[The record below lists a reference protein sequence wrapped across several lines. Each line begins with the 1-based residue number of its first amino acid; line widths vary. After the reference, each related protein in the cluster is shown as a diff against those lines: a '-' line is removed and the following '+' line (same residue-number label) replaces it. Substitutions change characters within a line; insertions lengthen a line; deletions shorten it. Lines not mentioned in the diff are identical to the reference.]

1 VVGSS
6 RSAIPARSVSRRRT
20 ASEVIIRRMRSGV
33 CSMVIGVV
41 LGGCGASGPTMQG
54 NGGAAFPASLK
65 RALVA
70 AYDKPLGALVRG
82 DAGGFCA
89 DFTSEVQR
97 AVAHHLGAANC
108 VAALKP
114 LVRGIGPVSLGGLST
129 VERAFDERFRDA
141 HRNGVTASIVGPARH
156 GTRVSTFAFTKDA
169 GSLPTYPGSEA
180 RADTRERPAAA
191 TTRFM
196 RPGLTI
202 SCRRRLDERWASATT
217 AFLRGTAAADGGVGM
232 PCGWPGWEPVT
243 LGSAVDV
250 LLAAG

>member
-1 VVGSS
+1 
-6 RSAIPARSVSRRRT
+6 
-20 ASEVIIRRMRSGV
+20 
-33 CSMVIGVV
+33 MVIGVV

-156 GTRVSTFAFTKDA
+156 GTRVRHFRLHEGRWLIADVPR
-169 GSLPTYPGSEA
+169 LGSESRHS
-180 RADTRERPAAA
+180 RASSGGYNQVYAAW
-191 TTRFM
+191 F
-196 RPGLTI
+196 
-202 SCRRRLDERWASATT
+202 DY
-217 AFLRGTAAADGGVGM
+217 
-232 PCGWPGWEPVT
+232 
-243 LGSAVDV
+243 
-250 LLAAG
+250 